1 MTKDKIL
8 QKLGSTLK
16 KERERIG
23 LTQEELANKANLH
36 RTYIGFVERGER
48 APNVESLI
56 KLSKGLGLKA
66 HELLEKASL

>member
-8 QKLGSTLK
+8 QKL
-16 KERERIG
+16 G